1 MAFNKTGGFSG
12 GQPPKPTTGTT
23 TVATGGFAR
32 DGFCGGDQVTK
43 GFSGGQITTA
53 QLQSILPQGSTSS
66 VVNQPQTV
74 TATTPAQP
82 VSTPTDKE

>member
-12 GQPPKPTTGTT
+12 GEPPKPAAGTN
-23 TVATGGFAR
+23 TVAREGFAK
-32 DGFCGGDQVTK
+32 DGFCGGEQFTK

-66 VVNQPQTV
+66 VVNPPQPAV
-74 TATTPAQP
+74 AQP
-82 VSTPTDKE
+82 VSTPTTSEK